1 GVGERGAR
9 EGVDDILRAYWGGA
23 RAPPSIGMV
32 AANKRRRPADIVVRF
47 DHEHGRPCI
56 NGRNG
61 GRQPR
66 GASANDHH
74 IRLQVPAC
82 RQVASARF
90 PYTRITDVDP
100 AVTSTC
106 CHARLSLRTD
116 AVEEHPWNRSRVRAE
131 INSKHGWENVQRQQG
146 AFHPSWPNSRV
157 QRCEY
162 PLLREC
168 ADLLE
173 CLSLDQLGQDG
184 SCRAADD
191 TATPTNPHRR
201 DRLIRTD

>member
-47 DHEHGRPCI
+47 DHEHGCPRI

-90 PYTRITDVDP
+90 PYTRTTDVVR

-106 CHARLSLRTD
+106 CHGNLSLCTH
-116 AVEEHPWNRSRVRAE
+116 AVEKRSWDRSRIGAEVDSRAGRE
-131 INSKHGWENVQRQQG
+131 GMERQQTTFPRG
-146 AFHPSWPNSRV
+146 WRNGRV
-157 QRCEY
+157 EG
-162 PLLREC
+162 RE
-168 ADLLE
+168 
-173 CLSLDQLGQDG
+173 
-184 SCRAADD
+184 
-191 TATPTNPHRR
+191 
-201 DRLIRTD
+201 